1 MQRISFF
8 CFDMMLNPID
18 RLLCEEILCL
28 NPEKL
33 LTSWIKEMQDIG
45 DKTIKVFLQ
54 ELQQEDPSIK
64 KAFIYSIDGA
74 RIAQTTFVEDAFT
87 SNFHLVINESKYEVI
102 PSDSTITSA
111 VHSAI
116 PKTVS
121 PTPTNRI
128 NLQQLEELKKEFY
141 SLSQNKKILDVK
153 AEKVANLTIWAGLGF
168 LVVQWCVLAR
178 LTWWDFN
185 WDVME
190 PVTYFITF
198 GTGVLGYA
206 YFTATKN
213 EYQFTDLRDRI
224 VSKRM
229 FKNYLKAGFDVDR
242 YYDLRYE
249 LEKANPDLLEEVE
262 HALEEQHQ

>member
-1 MQRISFF
+1 
-8 CFDMMLNPID
+8 
-18 RLLCEEILCL
+18 
-28 NPEKL
+28 
-33 LTSWIKEMQDIG
+33 
-45 DKTIKVFLQ
+45 
-54 ELQQEDPSIK
+54 
-64 KAFIYSIDGA
+64 
-74 RIAQTTFVEDAFT
+74 
-87 SNFHLVINESKYEVI
+87 VINESKYEVI

-198 GTGVLGYA
+198 GTAVLGYA

-213 EYQFTDLRDRI
+213 EPQFTDLRDRI
-224 VSKRM
+224 ISKRM
-229 FKNYLKAGFDVDR
+229 FKNYLKAGFNVDR

-262 HALEEQHQ
+262 HALEEEYQ